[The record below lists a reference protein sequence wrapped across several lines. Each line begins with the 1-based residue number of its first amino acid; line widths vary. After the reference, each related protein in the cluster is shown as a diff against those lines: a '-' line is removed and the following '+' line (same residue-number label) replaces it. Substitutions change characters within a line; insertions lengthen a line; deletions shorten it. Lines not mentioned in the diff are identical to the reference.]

1 MLKRKAWSR
10 VYVVFDHIVVC
21 TWSTHPLQR
30 HPLVGCYPRTLKGK
44 TDRRASQYFYFD
56 DIPGRR
62 LRPDL
67 LTRAEA
73 LEQAKALARDERD
86 KEG

>member
-1 MLKRKAWSR
+1 
-10 VYVVFDHIVVC
+10 
-21 TWSTHPLQR
+21 
-30 HPLVGCYPRTLKGK
+30 LKGK